1 MKERMEKAGRGPG
14 AGGGKAVRE
23 GAAREE
29 LIREEDF
36 RGDRRAFGEDRALF
50 RCDCCGE
57 PVHAGEDCLAVR
69 IPRGEAVRFCAGCAG
84 EEIALADQLDRMRMR
99 YYAGPAEDAEGWES
113 LGR

>member
-36 RGDRRAFGEDRALF
+36 RGDRRAFGGDRALF
-50 RCDCCGE
+50 
-57 PVHAGEDCLAVR
+57 P
-69 IPRGEAVRFCAGCAG
+69 CA
-84 EEIALADQLDRMRMR
+84 
-99 YYAGPAEDAEGWES
+99 S
-113 LGR
+113 